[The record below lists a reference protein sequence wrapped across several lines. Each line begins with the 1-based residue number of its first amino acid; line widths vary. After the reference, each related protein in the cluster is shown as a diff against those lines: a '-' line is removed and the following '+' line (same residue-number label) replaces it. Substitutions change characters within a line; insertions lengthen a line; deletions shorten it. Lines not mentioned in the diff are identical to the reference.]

1 MPQCCFCFLQASGE
15 CGSDPTGGAGATG
28 LWEGRSYPARQPKRN
43 TGLNPAG
50 PALGKPRGH
59 RGTLGLRGMWLV
71 LPTLGL
77 RHGPGTSS
85 ARGSSWSDR
94 QRDFWWSK
102 DWKNQVPRL
111 LSSLNRQNRTTLYLQ
126 AEPPQFAAVMK
137 LLPSA
142 EVNVSRA
149 EAALLANRRGHPV
162 PPTVLPKHKGHS
174 QGTTPH
180 QTP

>member
-1 MPQCCFCFLQASGE
+1 ML
-15 CGSDPTGGAGATG
+15 
-28 LWEGRSYPARQPKRN
+28 L
-43 TGLNPAG
+43 
-50 PALGKPRGH
+50 
-59 RGTLGLRGMWLV
+59 
-71 LPTLGL
+71 
-77 RHGPGTSS
+77 
-85 ARGSSWSDR
+85 
-94 QRDFWWSK
+94 
-102 DWKNQVPRL
+102 L
-111 LSSLNRQNRTTLYLQ
+111 LSSGVWRVWKWSHRGGWRYGALGREELSRSSAKKEHWAKSGRPCSGKTPWTPRDPRLEGDVARFTHTGATARPRHLQ
-126 AEPPQFAAVMK
+126 HSGFLMKWQTKGFLVKQRLEESGPKAPLFTKQTKPDNLVFTGWTPQFAAVMK

>member
-1 MPQCCFCFLQASGE
+1 MSLSLQKMSGILDGDLLLSPEAIFASNMPQCCFCFLQASGE

-85 ARGSSWSDR
+85 ARGSS
-94 QRDFWWSK
+94 
-102 DWKNQVPRL
+102 
-111 LSSLNRQNRTTLYLQ
+111 
-126 AEPPQFAAVMK
+126 
-137 LLPSA
+137 
-142 EVNVSRA
+142 
-149 EAALLANRRGHPV
+149 
-162 PPTVLPKHKGHS
+162 
-174 QGTTPH
+174 
-180 QTP
+180 